1 METPLYVVFNI
12 VTGFAMLLFF
22 IRFML
27 ELAEINPKDPYA
39 EPMFI
44 TSSVVDVFANI
55 FKPLAGGRFCT
66 SAVVLMFLV
75 RSIDIAGN
83 LFLMNLGYTPAQLVY
98 VATTSLL
105 LDFLNMASWVII
117 GSAIAS
123 LVILVSEKIHP
134 LVDILMQLSN
144 PISAP
149 FRKISPNLG
158 MIDISPM
165 IALLAIILMEIII
178 ETLARYMLPMLVTE
192 REQLLFTARILGLI
206 N

>member
-1 METPLYVVFNI
+1 METPLYVIFNI

-22 IRFML
+22 LRFML
-27 ELAEINPKDPYA
+27 DLAEIDSKNPYV
-39 EPMFI
+39 EPVMSLTKI
-44 TSSVVDVFANI
+44 VDIFASI
-55 FKPLAGGRFCT
+55 FKPLADGRFCT

-75 RSIDIAGN
+75 RCVDIAGN
-83 LFLMNLGYTPAQLVY
+83 LVLMNLGYTPAQLMY
-98 VATTSLL
+98 VATNSLL

-123 LVILVSEKIHP
+123 IIILVSERIHP

-165 IALLAIILMEIII
+165 IALLAIILMEIVIK
-178 ETLARYMLPMLVTE
+178 TLSRHMLPMLITE
-192 REQLLFTARILGLI
+192 RDTLIFTANVLELI